1 MARADPQI
9 LALLECPQDHGGVV
23 AAAQCIIARLKDQGL
38 AQEAVLRPSEMGVH
52 PANRSSYGINEE
64 AVHTLGE
71 NILAIGWSQEKIQQ
85 PLCVEED
92 PVSPYIEPYN
102 VAVCSSSDKLAPVA
116 PNSVRAGSLTNGHT
130 VLLLRCVLASVRCDK
145 PSLAIDGKMSLAH
158 ITASSPSMSKAATDG
173 WAWTMIRHPVR
184 ALYGDRLFEFL
195 SDAHNVSVQRLET
208 EVQVLLKVPP
218 PATTPKKQPPP
229 PPPPNEPPVHPPAQ

>member
-1 MARADPQI
+1 MALSKPVARVDSEIVARLDHPQ
-9 LALLECPQDHGGVV
+9 QHGGVV
-23 AAAQCIIARLKDQGL
+23 AAAQWIIARLKDQGL
-38 AQEAVLRPSEMGVH
+38 AQEQVLRPAEMGVH

-71 NILAIGWSQEKIQQ
+71 NIMAIGWSQEKIQQ

-102 VAVCSSSDKLAPVA
+102 VAVCSSSEKLAAVS

-158 ITASSPSMSKAATDG
+158 IAASSPTMSKAATDG
-173 WAWTMIRHPVR
+173 WSWTMIRHPVR

-208 EVQVLLKVPP
+208 EVQVLLKAPR
-218 PATTPKKQPPP
+218 
-229 PPPPNEPPVHPPAQ
+229 HHH